1 MAHPQ
6 DSFDHPLPPKRG
18 RPWIGF
24 AVVAAVA
31 VCGLFVLHGAASGA
45 VLFAALL
52 GFIFACIYALKCQ
65 DPDIAKNADRTGLS
79 GWTGG
84 F

>member
-1 MAHPQ
+1 MTDQQ
-6 DSFDHPLPPKRG
+6 DIAAQSLPAKRG

-24 AVVAAVA
+24 AVVAVVA

-52 GFIFACIYALKCQ
+52 GFVFACIYALKCQ
-65 DPDIAKNADRTGLS
+65 DPDDRKHADRTGLS

>member
-1 MAHPQ
+1 MTHAQATTDPA
-6 DSFDHPLPPKRG
+6 LPPQRR
-18 RPWIGF
+18 RPGIGF
-24 AVVAAVA
+24 AVVGAMAL
-31 VCGLFVLHGAASGA
+31 CGLFVLHGAASGA

-52 GFIFACIYALKCQ
+52 GFVFACIYALKCQ
-65 DPDIAKNADRTGLS
+65 DPDVAKDADRTGLS